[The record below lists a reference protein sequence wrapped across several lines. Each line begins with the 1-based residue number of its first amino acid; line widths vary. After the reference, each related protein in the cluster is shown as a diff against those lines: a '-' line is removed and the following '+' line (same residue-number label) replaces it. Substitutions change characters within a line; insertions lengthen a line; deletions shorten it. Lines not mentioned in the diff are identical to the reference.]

1 VRTRHQ
7 SGVASLTWFLDRNL
21 GRHVVAD
28 ALRQAGVD
36 VEVHD
41 DHFRRDAEDEEWLR
55 EVGRRGWVVLTRD
68 RRIRYRSHE
77 RAALIQAGVRAFVLV
92 AGNLSGREMAAV
104 FVKALPAMRRFM
116 VRHPPPFIAKVTR
129 SGAVSLLVG
138 TEDER

>member
-1 VRTRHQ
+1 
-7 SGVASLTWFLDRNL
+7 
-21 GRHVVAD
+21 VVAD